1 MAEGEARD
9 NAGLPRV
16 HLDPQAKNRL
26 RAFALEFAEPV
37 QHLAGELARRI
48 ANDPAF
54 VDALRRASLPEPQ
67 VAVVVRDWIARVLIG
82 SESDDA
88 SSLHRESGASFA
100 SSFRPMLLAGIR
112 WDCLARGLAWIRREL
127 IRYCASDFETLAALV
142 AAVDLEFDRINEF
155 RERDSTERIA
165 TLERLAEI
173 GQLVASVGHELRNPL
188 GAIETSA
195 YLLHQR
201 LAGLAE
207 TDPNVARHLDK
218 IRRQVAKANTVS
230 TALLQL
236 ARQKPP
242 CCSSV
247 SLGAILR
254 VELEDLVHPT
264 SVQIEVEVAESLT
277 VWADQEQLRV
287 VLHNLLANAV
297 ESVGAAGLIR
307 VSASGTSSGT
317 TLIISDNGPGIAPED
332 QLRVF
337 QLLYTNKRGGTG
349 LGLPLCQRI
358 ALAHGGSLTL
368 ESRLHGAAFRLWLPD
383 GGQGAA
389 SPESASEVR

>member
-1 MAEGEARD
+1 MAEGEAHG

-16 HLDPQAKNRL
+16 YLDPEAKSRL
-26 RAFALEFAEPV
+26 RAFALEFAEPI
-37 QHLAGELARRI
+37 QHLADELAHRI
-48 ANDPAF
+48 TNDPSL
-54 VDALRRASLPEPQ
+54 VEALRRASISELQ
-67 VAVVVRDWIARVLIG
+67 VAVAVRDWIARVLTG
-82 SESDDA
+82 TESDDA
-88 SSLHRESGASFA
+88 SLHRESSASFA
-100 SSFRPMLLAGIR
+100 SFFRPLLLAGTH
-112 WDCLARGLAWIRREL
+112 WECLARGLAWIRREL
-127 IRYCASDFETLAALV
+127 IRYCASDLETLPALV
-142 AAVDLEFDRINEF
+142 AAFDLECDRLSEL
-155 RERDSTERIA
+155 RERDSSERIA

-195 YLLHQR
+195 YLLSQR
-201 LAGLAE
+201 LSGL
-207 TDPNVARHLDK
+207 TTSDPGVARHLDK

-247 SLGAILR
+247 LLGPALHA
-254 VELEDLVHPT
+254 VLEDLVHPT
-264 SVQIEVEVAESLT
+264 SVQIEIEVADSLA
-277 VWADQEQLRV
+277 VWADQEQLQV

-307 VSASGTSSGT
+307 VSASGSGSGT
-317 TLIISDNGPGIAPED
+317 TLVISDNGPGIAPED

-383 GGQGAA
+383 CGQGAA
-389 SPESASEVR
+389 SPASASEVR